1 MFEKIERQAL
11 WVLGVCAFCVTAVHL
26 LTIGDYPP
34 AWFDEIEILEMGRF
48 SIFDVHPEWSVNL
61 VETAEGGLAAPLPYF
76 HYLSGWV
83 METLYRL
90 TGTFLWSRVLFLL
103 SLPICALSL
112 FGWLR
117 VRQFP
122 AGVSLLT
129 ALFFLLDP
137 NATICA
143 HWYRP
148 DLWCMTFV
156 FTSLVLIARSGQGR
170 RRTLSLAAAG
180 ALLAVSVF
188 FWITSALLVPL
199 ALLELWR
206 LEDRRGRSFVA
217 VGIGGTLAASLLMVP
232 LYRYVPEIV
241 HQYATR
247 SELASMGSAGPDLA
261 GKVLANSFDF
271 VKIAL
276 RSPFVWLMA
285 VVGAVVGRRSRL
297 HLAYFLFLI
306 AFMIATRV
314 YHLRMVYLMPCLFL
328 LAAEAIQAVA
338 CSVRPVVR
346 NLGRGYVVLSLLAVF
361 GISVVALTFAAWP
374 EENTLRAFTDRL
386 WRAVPGS
393 APKVY
398 LMDMEHELYY
408 AGRRL
413 GWQMYSA
420 SPRAVVFNGR
430 HADFL
435 AKIDAVAVTSCE
447 PKLTEADFKA
457 IASAGFRKT
466 TTISMPPAAT
476 GALKS
481 KLAGTVYAHGYPSCE
496 IWTRSR

>member
-1 MFEKIERQAL
+1 MFEKVEKQAL

-34 AWFDEIEILEMGRF
+34 AWYDEIEILEMGRF
-48 SIFDVHPEWSVNL
+48 SIFDVHPDWSINL
-61 VETAEGGLAAPLPYF
+61 FETPAGEIVAPTPYF

-117 VRQFP
+117 IRQFP

-156 FTSLVLIARSGQGR
+156 FTALILIARSERSR
-170 RRTLSLAAAG
+170 RRNLSLVAAG
-180 ALLAVSVF
+180 VLLAVSVF

-206 LEDRRGRSFVA
+206 LEGRRGRSLA
-217 VGIGGTLAASLLMVP
+217 VVGLGGMLAASLLLMP

-241 HQYATR
+241 NQYATR
-247 SELASMGSAGPDLA
+247 SELASMGSAGPDFV
-261 GKVLANSFDF
+261 GKVLANSLDF

-285 VVGAVVGRRSRL
+285 VVGAVVARRSRL

-328 LAAEAIQAVA
+328 LVAEAIRAVVFSA
-338 CSVRPVVR
+338 RPVVR
-346 NLGRGYVVLSLLAVF
+346 NLGRGFVALALLAVF

-374 EENTLRAFTDRL
+374 EENTLRTLTDRL
-386 WRAVPGS
+386 RCAVPGS
-393 APKVY
+393 TPKVY

-435 AKIDAVAVTSCE
+435 AKLDAVVVTASG
-447 PKLTEADFKA
+447 PQLTDADRSA
-457 IASAGFRKT
+457 LASAGFKQT
-466 TTISMPPAAT
+466 SAFDMPPAAT
-476 GALKS
+476 GALKA
-481 KLAGTVYAHGYPSCE
+481 KLAGAVYAHGYPSCE
-496 IWTRSR
+496 VWTRSR

>member
-1 MFEKIERQAL
+1 MFEKIEKKSV
-11 WVLGVCAFCVTAVHL
+11 WFLGVCAFFVTAVHL

-61 VETAEGGLAAPLPYF
+61 VETAEGGLSAPLPYF

-83 METLYRL
+83 MEALYRL
-90 TGTFLWSRVLFLL
+90 TGTFLWSRAVFLL
-103 SLPICALSL
+103 SLPICALAL

-129 ALFFLLDP
+129 ALFFLMDP

-156 FTSLVLIARSGQGR
+156 FAALVLIARSGSSGR
-170 RRTLSLAAAG
+170 RNLSLVAAG

-206 LEDRRGRSFVA
+206 LDGKRTRGLIV
-217 VGIGGTLAASLLMVP
+217 IGFGGALAAALLLTP

-247 SELASMGSAGPDLA
+247 SELASMVGTGPDFA
-261 GKVLANSFDF
+261 DKVLANSVDF

-297 HLAYFLFLI
+297 HLAYLAFLSV
-306 AFMIATRV
+306 FMIATRV

-328 LAAEAIQAVA
+328 LVAEAILSVA
-338 CSVRPVVR
+338 FSARLVARR
-346 NLGRGYVVLSLLAVF
+346 LGRGFVALALLAVF

-374 EENTLRAFTDRL
+374 EENTLRTFTDRL
-386 WRAVPGS
+386 RRAVPGS

-420 SPRAVVFNGR
+420 LPRAVVFNGR

-435 AKIDAVAVTSCE
+435 AKLDAVVVTACG
-447 PKLTEADFKA
+447 PQLTDADRGA
-457 IASAGFRKT
+457 LASAGFKQT
-466 TTISMPPAAT
+466 SAFDMPSAAT
-476 GALKS
+476 GAFKA
-481 KLAGTVYAHGYPSCE
+481 KLAGVVYAHGYPSCE
-496 IWTRSR
+496 VWTRSR